1 MSDMNKKIDLV
12 LVDDHKLFRDGLK
25 YVLDQVEY
33 IDVVGEASDGK
44 EFLELMK
51 SIQPEIILMDIAMPR
66 MNGIEAT
73 RASLKLY
80 PELKIIALTMFDD
93 EKYYYDILNAGAKGF
108 VLKDSDSEILL
119 NAIRAISRGESY
131 FSNEILVKV
140 IRSYTDYSD
149 NRKYNHKKTVS
160 FSEMELAVL
169 KMISTGMSNKEISD
183 KLVSNQKSIEGIR
196 AGLLKKT
203 GSSSSLNLV
212 LYAIEN
218 NILKE

>member
-1 MSDMNKKIDLV
+1 MNKKIDLV

-33 IDVVGEASDGK
+33 IDVIGEASDGK

-51 SIQPEIILMDIAMPR
+51 SVQPEIILMDIAMPR
-66 MNGIEAT
+66 MDGIEAT

-80 PELKIIALTMFDD
+80 PDLKIIALTMFDD
-93 EKYYYDILNAGAKGF
+93 EKYYYDILSAGAKGF

-119 NAIRAISRGESY
+119 NAIRAISKGESY

-140 IRSYTDYSD
+140 IRSYTDFSD
-149 NRKYNHKKTVS
+149 NKKRNHREKIN
-160 FSEMELAVL
+160 FSELEMAVL
-169 KMISTGMSNKEISD
+169 KMISAGLSNKVISEN
-183 KLVSNQKSIEGIR
+183 LATSQKSIEGIR

-203 GSSSSLNLV
+203 GSSNSLNLV

-218 NILKE
+218 DLLKE